1 MRFDLA
7 VASFGAPNAFALP
20 RVEGSL
26 PSMPRL
32 LFRIWVFL
40 AACGLARIAI
50 DPVRA
55 VAFSS
60 RFAPGN
66 SALIYGVLR
75 LAWVFEQPE

>member
-1 MRFDLA
+1 MRFDLG
-7 VASFGAPNAFALP
+7 VASFGAPNASALP

-26 PSMPRL
+26 PCMPRL

-40 AACGLARIAI
+40 AAWLSSYSN